1 VEIVQL
7 ALQVA
12 QTIAALLSLA
22 GRGRRMPEQSNERKA
37 MATRILA
44 PHPNGTEEHPWDI
57 DEDFQTV
64 TKKVNEAIN
73 VSEKFVALKVEGKD
87 RAFVAT
93 EISSIM
99 EV

>member
-1 VEIVQL
+1 
-7 ALQVA
+7 
-12 QTIAALLSLA
+12 
-22 GRGRRMPEQSNERKA
+22 

-44 PHPNGTEEHPWDI
+44 PHPNGDSAAPWDV
-57 DEDFQTV
+57 DEDFQAV

-73 VSEKFVALKVEGKD
+73 IGERFVPLKVEGKD

>member
-1 VEIVQL
+1 
-7 ALQVA
+7 
-12 QTIAALLSLA
+12 
-22 GRGRRMPEQSNERKA
+22 

-44 PHPNGTEEHPWDI
+44 PHPNGTKDHPWDV

-73 VSEKFVALKVEGKD
+73 VSERFVALKVEGKD
-87 RAFVAT
+87 RAFIAT

-99 EV
+99 EA